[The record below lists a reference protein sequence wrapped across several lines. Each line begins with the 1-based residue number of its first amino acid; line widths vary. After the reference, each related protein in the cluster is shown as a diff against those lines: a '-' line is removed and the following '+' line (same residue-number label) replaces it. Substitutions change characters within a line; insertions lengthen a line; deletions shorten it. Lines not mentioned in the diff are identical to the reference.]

1 MKVNGI
7 VAEYNPFHNGH
18 AYQMQHA
25 KEATGADYTII
36 VMSGNF
42 MQRGAPALL
51 DKFTRAKMALEGGA
65 DLVLELPT
73 CYAASS
79 AEFFAKGS
87 VALFDKLGVTT
98 NLCFGSECG
107 NIDTLSRI
115 AEIFYTEPEPY
126 VESLRCNLKKGMS
139 QPNMLF
145 AFAGS
150 IDDILFISPARSTD
164 YLLLISDKEGEKRY
178 RIVPLDM
185 LEKSMSIQPKSNL
198 VLVPEKGI
206 FVFAEIL
213 IPELVNS
220 LDDEKSLQDTFDQY
234 CAGRLWEHNSY
245 IKNVDKISNLC
256 NVPF

>member
-1 MKVNGI
+1 M
-7 VAEYNPFHNGH
+7 
-18 AYQMQHA
+18 A
-25 KEATGADYTII
+25 KY
-36 VMSGNF
+36 
-42 MQRGAPALL
+42 
-51 DKFTRAKMALEGGA
+51 
-65 DLVLELPT
+65 
-73 CYAASS
+73 
-79 AEFFAKGS
+79 
-87 VALFDKLGVTT
+87 KLGVTT

>member
-1 MKVNGI
+1 MKTENNMNYKLFVPLMAI
-7 VAEYNPFHNGH
+7 VC
-18 AYQMQHA
+18 
-25 KEATGADYTII
+25 
-36 VMSGNF
+36 
-42 MQRGAPALL
+42 LL
-51 DKFTRAKMALEGGA
+51 FTACDK
-65 DLVLELPT
+65 DDVLPGEPMLLT
-73 CYAASS
+73 H
-79 AEFFAKGS
+79 
-87 VALFDKLGVTT
+87 
-98 NLCFGSECG
+98 
-107 NIDTLSRI
+107 
-115 AEIFYTEPEPY
+115 EILTP
-126 VESLRCNLKKGMS
+126 
-139 QPNMLF
+139 
-145 AFAGS
+145 
-150 IDDILFISPARSTD
+150 
-164 YLLLISDKEGEKRY
+164 EGEKRY